1 MTVKNSV
8 LSSYYVDGKNH
19 TDFIREEELED
30 VQMEIANFRMFKELS
45 KRLIDLSVA
54 DAKSRKK
61 PSS

>member
-1 MTVKNSV
+1 
-8 LSSYYVDGKNH
+8 VDGKNH